1 MHIERGHDPAAYRA
15 YIVRKKT
22 WLFTGGALLLI
33 LFVLSLC
40 LGPVRLAPSEVLKSL
55 YGHDVSRQT
64 SLIVWKIRLPQA
76 LAAIAAGV
84 GLAVSGGVMQSL
96 LRNPLGSPFTLG
108 ISQAAAFGAAFSV
121 ILLGS
126 GGMQSTLANAVT
138 INNMPLTFFFAFGS
152 SIIATVVILALS
164 RRRNISPESIVLSG
178 VAIGSLF
185 TAGTLIL
192 QFFADDTELAA
203 MVFWTFGDLARADWL
218 QVILLSLA
226 SMLSMFFFLW
236 RSWDYNAIDAG
247 EESAHSLGVKVQ
259 RVRLFGMFMASL
271 ISALIVSC
279 VGVIGFVGL
288 VAPHMVR
295 KIVGDD
301 HRFLIPGAA
310 IVGSL
315 LLLGAD
321 LAARTVISPRILPVS
336 VLTSFL
342 GAPLFIY
349 LIIRGNR

>member
-1 MHIERGHDPAAYRA
+1 M
-15 YIVRKKT
+15 
-22 WLFTGGALLLI
+22 LGGALLLL
-33 LFVLSLC
+33 LFILSLC
-40 LGPVRLAPSEVLKSL
+40 LGPVRLDPIKVLL
-55 YGHDVSRQT
+55 TLAGNDVERQT

-138 INNMPLTFFFAFGS
+138 INNFPVTILFAFGS
-152 SIIATVVILALS
+152 SMIATMVILGLS

-203 MVFWTFGDLARADWL
+203 MVFWTFGDLARAGWS
-218 QVILLSLA
+218 QVVFLA
-226 SMLSMFFFLW
+226 AASAVSMVFFLW
-236 RSWDYNAIDAG
+236 RSWDYNAVDAG
-247 EESAHSLGVKVQ
+247 EESALSLGVKV
-259 RVRLFGMFMASL
+259 RKVRLFGMFTASL
-271 ISALIVSC
+271 ITALIVSC

-295 KIVGDD
+295 RIVGDD
-301 HRFLIPGAA
+301 HRFLIPGSA

-321 LAARTVISPRILPVS
+321 LAARTMIAPRILPVS